1 MQLDRQRIKAQATI
15 ASTGFL
21 WVTGLLLAGSDN
33 PFMPWTNLVG
43 LVIFLA
49 ATVLMARAGARFERE
64 PVKDPSGET
73 FDTCENILFPQE
85 TKNGIHALNSKMT
98 PPFKDRRNKWKHPR
112 EILPLTL

>member
-43 LVIFLA
+43 LIIFLA
-49 ATVLMARAGARFERE
+49 ATVLMARVGARFERE
-64 PVKDPSGET
+64 PVTDPSDATSGA
-73 FDTCENILFPQE
+73 CKNILFPQ
-85 TKNGIHALNSKMT
+85 TPKNGIHALNSTRT
-98 PPFKDRRNKWKHPR
+98 PPLKDRRNKWKHPR